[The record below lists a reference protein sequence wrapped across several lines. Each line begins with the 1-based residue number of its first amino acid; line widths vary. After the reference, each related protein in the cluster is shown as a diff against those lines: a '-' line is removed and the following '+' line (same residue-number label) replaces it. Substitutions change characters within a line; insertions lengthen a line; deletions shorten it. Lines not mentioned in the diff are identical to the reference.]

1 VILCILQ
8 KTSIAGRSSDGR
20 DKQNQDSFLIV
31 NELGGDPEV
40 SLFGV
45 FDGHGRNGHLV
56 SFFAKTV
63 LPGIVVVVV
72 VVVVY
77 FAKTVLQ
84 GIVVVVVVVVVV
96 YFAKTVLPD
105 IVVVVVVVVYF
116 AKTVLPGIVVV
127 VVVYF
132 AKTVLPGIYL
142 FVHHFFILFNLQ
154 FFAKNVLSGKDCA
167 VIIIIIIIII

>member
-1 VILCILQ
+1 MILWILK

-63 LPGIVVVVV
+63 LPGI
-72 VVVVY
+72 
-77 FAKTVLQ
+77 
-84 GIVVVVVVVVVV
+84 
-96 YFAKTVLPD
+96 
-105 IVVVVVVVVYF
+105 
-116 AKTVLPGIVVV
+116 
-127 VVVYF
+127 
-132 AKTVLPGIYL
+132 YL
-142 FVHHFFILFNLQ
+142 FLYFVYHLFI
-154 FFAKNVLSGKDCA
+154 
-167 VIIIIIIIII
+167 